1 MIFLSLPL
9 FRLLVRKPTFFGSG
23 HREWIF
29 VIEYMFSYGK
39 KSEKNIGE
47 KIYALSIA
55 IFSVFTM
62 ENFSFF
68 LYFFVNRVT
77 SLDIFNQEFWHNG

>member
-9 FRLLVRKPTFFGSG
+9 FGLLVRKPTFFGSG

-47 KIYALSIA
+47 KVFALFIA
-55 IFSVFTM
+55 VFSEFTI
-62 ENFSFF
+62 ESFSFF
-68 LYFFVNRVT
+68 LYSFVNAVT
-77 SLDIFNQEFWHNG
+77 SLEIFNHVFWQNG

>member
-9 FRLLVRKPTFFGSG
+9 FGLLVRKPTFFGSG

-47 KIYALSIA
+47 KNFSLSIA
-55 IFSVFTM
+55 VFP
-62 ENFSFF
+62 EFAILSFSFF
-68 LYFFVNRVT
+68 LYFSINAIT
-77 SLDIFNQEFWHNG
+77 SL